1 MVIGIHPLKK
11 RTKKYRIYIHYIK
24 TCKFKDEFKSNDLY
38 NQLNDRKENT
48 QLQQKQRNLKES

>member
-38 NQLNDRKENT
+38 N
-48 QLQQKQRNLKES
+48 